1 MAAQSS
7 SAPHQMQVRVTF
19 YTSHNPQSVLMILNN
34 EQALEQI
41 TEKAQELFSSADY
54 RLFYGKIPSSFCVPT
69 NQIFSGDVNGPIYEF
84 TDSEQVMSK
93 IRITTFSRTPQLF
106 VRLESGSSVP
116 SSSNKKTSTSKESKS
131 GASLKRIEQNQELT
145 LKKVEQLQKDLDRVG
160 VLETMLAEL
169 KTKESKTVPEV
180 EKEVRPF
187 PPSKHSA
194 SCDAC
199 LGDIVGHR
207 YKCLECAD
215 YDLCEKCERK
225 SVHYE
230 HAMVRIVSPS
240 MTKIPSYVTNN
251 SPNNV
256 FPRYMQSR
264 QISDFER
271 QILEQLSR
279 RSRIA
284 KKQGTPVSPPAAE
297 SVPTPVSAPAAAPV
311 AAPEP
316 TSVSAPPSAPV
327 TGPEARIFNDETCA
341 AIINSAAIL
350 KDTFSTLSK
359 SFMDLADG
367 AQANMGTKIVDR
379 STMEAG
385 VRKVEEKVDSLKRH
399 CEEKCFGI
407 PAPTT
412 ETFEEVP
419 RKSAESAPGPKI
431 KKAKKKSVYKK
442 SSEKLVAMT
451 LAAAAEEQY
460 KAREEAKKRAD
471 ASTAELQRKLA
482 ELNMK
487 PATEPVSQTPIQE
500 SSNGGS
506 LDALMRAILS
516 PPTVD
521 PTTTPNVEPATP
533 QAPTPVPYEPIY
545 PTVETLIVP
554 PLPVAEPKLEGF
566 IPPQTSVPISI
577 HSSFENISSD
587 MESLSP
593 SWGQYEENAD
603 AAEPET
609 MEENLLDFE
618 NIVLAQGPSTSDPSL
633 GQPLDAATEKTFD
646 RLLEMG
652 FDYNVVVAAIKAN
665 GSDLEKCL
673 IYLIN

>member
-54 RLFYGKIPSSFCVPT
+54 RLFYG
-69 NQIFSGDVNGPIYEF
+69 DVNGPIYEF

-106 VRLESGSSVP
+106 VRLESGSSV
-116 SSSNKKTSTSKESKS
+116 SSSNNKKTSTSKESKS

-145 LKKVEQLQKDLDRVG
+145 LKKVEQLQKGLDRVG

-169 KTKESKTVPEV
+169 KNKESKTVPEV
-180 EKEVRPF
+180 EKVVRPF

-297 SVPTPVSAPAAAPV
+297 SVPTPVSAPAAAP
-311 AAPEP
+311 APAPEP
-316 TSVSAPPSAPV
+316 TPVSAPSSAPV

-419 RKSAESAPGPKI
+419 RKSAESSAPGPKI

-451 LAAAAEEQY
+451 LAAAAEEQF

-487 PATEPVSQTPIQE
+487 PANEPMSQPAVQE
-500 SSNGGS
+500 NYNGGS

-554 PLPVAEPKLEGF
+554 PLPAAEPKREGF
-566 IPPQTSVPISI
+566 IPPQASVPISI

-593 SWGQYEENAD
+593 SWGQYEDAAD
-603 AAEPET
+603 TAEPET
-609 MEENLLDFE
+609 TEENLLDFE
-618 NIVLAQGPSTSDPSL
+618 NIVLAQGPTTSDPSL
-633 GQPLDAATEKTFD
+633 GGPLDAATEKTFD

>member
-54 RLFYGKIPSSFCVPT
+54 RLFYG
-69 NQIFSGDVNGPIYEF
+69 DVNGPIYEF

-106 VRLESGSSVP
+106 VRLESGSSV
-116 SSSNKKTSTSKESKS
+116 SSSNNKKTSTSKESKS

-145 LKKVEQLQKDLDRVG
+145 LKKVEQLQKGLDRVG

-180 EKEVRPF
+180 EKVVRPF

-297 SVPTPVSAPAAAPV
+297 SVPAPVSAPSAAPAEAPEATPVSAP
-311 AAPEP
+311 
-316 TSVSAPPSAPV
+316 SSAPV

-419 RKSAESAPGPKI
+419 RKSTESAPGPKI

-451 LAAAAEEQY
+451 LAAAAEEQF

-487 PATEPVSQTPIQE
+487 PANEPMSQTPIQE

-506 LDALMRAILS
+506 LEALMRAILS

-554 PLPVAEPKLEGF
+554 PLPAAEPKPEGF
-566 IPPQTSVPISI
+566 IPPQASVPISI

-593 SWGQYEENAD
+593 SWGQYEDAAD
-603 AAEPET
+603 TAEPET

-618 NIVLAQGPSTSDPSL
+618 NIVLAQGPTTSDQSL
-633 GQPLDAATEKTFD
+633 GGPLDAATEKTFD

-652 FDYNVVVAAIKAN
+652 FDYNVVVAAIKVN